1 LTSDLSRPDHGAV
14 ARVDGVE
21 QRGARA
27 ASRLTDVDEPLFDLG
42 VIPNAGDQRSV
53 GELLR
58 DVDYL
63 ARELLLDVTGD
74 DAAGLLRGW
83 PDVVE
88 AATRLWNALPG
99 RPLAVDS
106 CEDLDRPMA
115 KLGAMGGGIDKALR
129 ARTWPG
135 AGSVDDRALRVTA
148 TIDQAAGLVQRYGAE
163 VAAER
168 GDVRRDIQAA
178 RTRLMHGVYL
188 TAHAIGVALHQRG
201 RDLRRDAAEAGRPI
215 PISRTLS
222 PYSVNSTARWL
233 QQVGACERTAG
244 DYLAGRFPNHV
255 NGETDAPLD
264 DPARLRRALASWDI
278 SAHRAL
284 ATRPTSAS
292 LALVAGIQAHITG
305 STLILLHAGDTERPP
320 SFPRDMHRLASTM
333 EEANRAWNEL
343 GTRWRELSS
352 PTARLDP
359 TLAVAAAEIRS
370 AFAVFTH
377 APTVLVPSNEIARRP
392 GLHLAVQ
399 ASLEALDLAAELALV
414 ISDAADDPDLTGPA
428 RALSRRAH
436 NDIDAAIVAG
446 VQPDGD
452 TLWVTPQ
459 DVLVNRQVPLPAP
472 VAEGLRVSSAAVVD
486 LSQTAVA
493 AAASLPITN
502 QETTVGAARPTPL
515 WPPLSPLTVATP
527 PTR

>member
-1 LTSDLSRPDHGAV
+1 
-14 ARVDGVE
+14 
-21 QRGARA
+21 
-27 ASRLTDVDEPLFDLG
+27 
-42 VIPNAGDQRSV
+42 
-53 GELLR
+53 LLC

-63 ARELLLDVTGD
+63 ARELLVDVTGD

-83 PDVVE
+83 PGVVE
-88 AATRLWNALPG
+88 AAAGLWNALPG

-106 CEDLDRPMA
+106 CARLDRPMT
-115 KLGAMGGGIDKALR
+115 KLRAMAGGIDNALR
-129 ARTWPG
+129 TRTWPG
-135 AGSVDDRALRVTA
+135 AGPVDDRALWVTA
-148 TIDQAAGLVQRYGAE
+148 TIDQAAGLVRRYGAE

-168 GDVRRDIQAA
+168 GDVRRDIQATRA
-178 RTRLMHGVYL
+178 RLMHGVYL

-244 DYLAGRFPNHV
+244 DYLEGRFPDHV
-255 NGETDAPLD
+255 NGEAAAPLD
-264 DPARLRRALASWDI
+264 DTARLRRALASWDI

-284 ATRPTSAS
+284 ATHPTSAR
-292 LALVAGIQAHITG
+292 LALIAGIQAHITG
-305 STLILLHAGDTERPP
+305 STLILLRAAADTERPL
-320 SFPRDMHRLASTM
+320 SSPRDPDRVASTM
-333 EEANRAWNEL
+333 EEANHAWNEL

-359 TLAVAAAEIRS
+359 TLALAAAEIRS
-370 AFAVFTH
+370 AYAAFTH
-377 APTVLVPSNEIARRP
+377 APTFPVPSTEIARSP
-392 GLHLAVQ
+392 GLHQAVQ
-399 ASLEALDLAAELALV
+399 ASLEALDVAAELAHV

-436 NDIDAAIVAG
+436 NDTETAIVAG
-446 VQPDGD
+446 VQPDSD

-459 DVLVNRQVPLPAP
+459 DVLINRQVPLPAP
-472 VAEGLRVSSAAVVD
+472 VAEGLRAASAAVVG

-493 AAASLPITN
+493 AAASLPITR
-502 QETTVGAARPTPL
+502 QGSTVGAARPTPPL
-515 WPPLSPLTVATP
+515 PPSSPLTIVARP
-527 PTR
+527 AR